1 MNSFWWASG
10 HLGWG
15 VFALTVFTCIWWLLF
30 DLCWRLLTI
39 RIVRLLALMAIGWML
54 SISFILLGFYV
65 AGW

>member
-1 MNSFWWASG
+1 MNEFWWTSG

-15 VFALTVFTCIWWLLF
+15 IFALIVFTGIWLLLF

-39 RIVRLLALMAIGWML
+39 RINRLLTVMGIAWLVGVAC
-54 SISFILLGFYV
+54 ILLGFYV

>member
-1 MNSFWWASG
+1 MNEFWWTSG

-15 VFALTVFTCIWWLLF
+15 IFALIVFTGIWWLLF

-39 RIVRLLALMAIGWML
+39 RINRLLAVMGIAWLVGVAC
-54 SISFILLGFYV
+54 ILLVFYV

>member
-1 MNSFWWASG
+1 MNAFWWTSG

-15 VFALTVFTCIWWLLF
+15 VFALAVFTGIWWLLS

-39 RIVRLLALMAIGWML
+39 SISRLLAVMGIAWLVGVAC
-54 SISFILLGFYV
+54 ILLGFYV